1 MFSISLSLISIGI
14 LSAASGFYFA
24 IPSESELANS
34 QTPEIVF
41 DILVALRICMVS
53 AVLGGLLQLY
63 NFGGYGIR
71 ILSATNK
78 RFQSDANFS
87 RTWSEALLHYG
98 VPGLSSH
105 RPVVGKVPL
114 GMGKDRDGAKFVLSC
129 GCLRWQGCSTN
140 KTDSSVLWLSSEPVK
155 NVPSMVVWQLDKELQ
170 NNGS

>member
-63 NFGGYGIR
+63 NFG
-71 ILSATNK
+71 
-78 RFQSDANFS
+78 
-87 RTWSEALLHYG
+87 
-98 VPGLSSH
+98 
-105 RPVVGKVPL
+105 
-114 GMGKDRDGAKFVLSC
+114 
-129 GCLRWQGCSTN
+129 
-140 KTDSSVLWLSSEPVK
+140 
-155 NVPSMVVWQLDKELQ
+155 
-170 NNGS
+170 